1 MRLPRGAV
9 LIAAWIDWPDRTRIV
24 LSPPFLAGH
33 DCQLKDATTVWWLDG
48 PSASGRAEAQMNGT
62 SSATRR
68 VLSIVLAMS
77 WYQFT
82 FA

>member
-9 LIAAWIDWPDRTRIV
+9 SIAAWIDSPARTRIV
-24 LSPPFLAGH
+24 LSPPFLAVDLG
-33 DCQLKDATTVWWLDG
+33 QLDVDVRLLWLDR

-68 VLSIVLAMS
+68 VLSIMQLMS
-77 WYQFT
+77 
-82 FA
+82 